1 MSDFTGRV
9 PHDFSSSNFDIRSK
23 LTGCGE
29 SLLRVRTVETCELS
43 VNGLPVSSSSSSIA
57 LIPDGDNLRVTPS
70 TTNNEIFVDG
80 QSGVVSFGLTTPS
93 NTLTI
98 RDLRNLSPFV
108 CGNDPTSSEYQTV
121 TSALAAA
128 DASGTTGN
136 IILQQAQFNGE
147 TITATIPQLITGV
160 GSVTSVISNST
171 INIPINNL
179 FFFENVIF
187 VSTTFN
193 ITNGSIA
200 NFTRCRLLGCTV
212 TATNSSVEFFDTA
225 VQGGTVA
232 VTGGNANQF
241 NHSTFG
247 APVTLT
253 GSSTINGPTD
263 CIFSE
268 ITITNPLSAFVC
280 SNCTFRNNFAT
291 FNGLPAA
298 TPTLFN
304 NCTFDNI
311 AVSFGGGAGVTSIV
325 NSSFQFGSFAV
336 GVGAFV
342 RCAYCAF
349 FQSTLTPFVQGVGV
363 QFIYCEIAAA
373 QTIVF
378 EGIPTDFQT
387 LRFCTVSNFLANAAL
402 PMIQINGANAF
413 LRTNHC
419 SFDGDSSLG
428 FGSSVIFD
436 FTAGAHILLYSAS
449 LICGAANYATGVGTI
464 IRPVTQDSLGNPQG
478 TNIIQGLATS
488 AVTMTD
494 TVPTWTYVAG
504 FATFATT

>member
-9 PHDFSSSNFDIRSK
+9 PHDFSSSNFDIGRK

-29 SLLRVRTVETCELS
+29 SLLRIRAIDTCDLN
-43 VNGLPVSSSSSSIA
+43 VNGQPVASSSALSI
-57 LIPDGDNLRVTPS
+57 IPDGDSLRVTPNTQS
-70 TTNNEIFVDG
+70 EIFVDG
-80 QSGVVSFGLTTPS
+80 QSGIVSFGLTTPS
-93 NTLTI
+93 NTLTV

-136 IILQQAQFNGE
+136 ILLQQAQFTNE
-147 TITATIPQLITGV
+147 TITATIPQVITGV
-160 GSVTSVISNST
+160 GSVTSVITNST

-179 FFFENVIF
+179 FFIENVIF
-187 VSTTFN
+187 VGSTFN
-193 ITNGSIA
+193 VTNGSVL

-212 TATNSSVEFFDTA
+212 TATNSSVEFFDST
-225 VQGGTVA
+225 VQGGTVTI
-232 VTGGNANQF
+232 TGGNANQF
-241 NHSTFG
+241 NHSNFG

-253 GSSTINGPTD
+253 GSTTINGPTD

-291 FNGLPAA
+291 FNNLQTAS
-298 TPTLFN
+298 PTLFN

-311 AVSFGGGAGVTSIV
+311 AVSFGGGAGVVSIV
-325 NSSFQFGSFAV
+325 NSSFQLGSFAV
-336 GVGAFV
+336 TAGVFV
-342 RCAYCAF
+342 RCAFCAF
-349 FQSTLTPFVQGVGV
+349 FQTILTPFLQGTGI
-363 QFIYCEIAAA
+363 QFIYCEIAPT

-387 LRFCTVSNFLANAAL
+387 LRFCTISNFLGNPATPL
-402 PMIQINGANAF
+402 IQINGVNAF

-428 FGSSVIFD
+428 LGPSVIFD
-436 FTAGAHILLYSAS
+436 LTGGAHILLYSAS
-449 LICGAANYATGVGTI
+449 LICGGAVYATGVGTI
-464 IRPVTQDSLGNPQG
+464 IRPATQDSLGNAQG
-478 TNIIQGLATS
+478 TNIIQGVAVS